1 MNYTNPPIIEAV
13 CEFRFTPDTEWDA
26 TVPGLIYTAVQ
37 ERFPKKEQR
46 IIQNVE
52 VSPQS
57 PTQGEV
63 RVQQNKRTVFL
74 TEDKNTQIQIAPYLL
89 AINRLKPYNKWD
101 GFEADIKY
109 ALDILA
115 SKVELK
121 GLQRIG
127 LRYINKIEI
136 PATGTSDVDLE
147 EYFEF
152 RPQLGQKL
160 SQNPMID
167 FIVGCV
173 QSYADGRDNCR
184 TQLKTSGGTT
194 FILDMDYFLAK
205 PGAVALDQA
214 LKWVD
219 EAHLNIEIVFESCI
233 KDPLREVF
241 N

>member
-1 MNYTNPPIIEAV
+1 
-13 CEFRFTPDTEWDA
+13 
-26 TVPGLIYTAVQ
+26 
-37 ERFPKKEQR
+37 
-46 IIQNVE
+46 
-52 VSPQS
+52 
-57 PTQGEV
+57 
-63 RVQQNKRTVFL
+63 VQQNKRTVFL

-136 PATGTSDVDLE
+136 PATGTRDVDLE

-173 QSYADGRDNCR
+173 QSYAYGRDNCR